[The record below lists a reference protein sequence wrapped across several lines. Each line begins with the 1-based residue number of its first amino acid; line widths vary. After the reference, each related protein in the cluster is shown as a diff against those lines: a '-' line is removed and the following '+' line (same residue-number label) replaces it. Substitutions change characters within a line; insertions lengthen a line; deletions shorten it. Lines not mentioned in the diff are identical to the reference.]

1 MASSQPARS
10 IKFHLFGVLL
20 LALVAVS
27 VGYFHVARKQEVE
40 KVREVRGA
48 IAERGPRIEVVTTQD
63 GPSQRAIK
71 LLGDVRSS
79 ATTTLF
85 GKVSG
90 YISRISVDKGDRV
103 EAGQAVA
110 EVASRELD
118 QQYASAAADLAN
130 KRRNLTRVRELYEH
144 GNTTEVAKLQ
154 AETDATM
161 AENNVAVLAT
171 NKGYQI
177 VQAPFSGRVTQR
189 FVDVG
194 AFITAGATTFTSASP
209 IVTISDDTRVKV
221 FLYIQQVD
229 APFVQVGDK
238 VEVADADNPTRT
250 KLATLTRING
260 ELDAR
265 SRTMLAEVHLDNL
278 DGFLV
283 PGSFAQVKLNVPI
296 KSYPQIPVTALLT
309 RGEANYVAVLDKDVV
324 RFKSVKIFSTDGAT
338 VAIAEGL
345 QTGQKVAINVSDE
358 ITDGSRV
365 QPVEASASLGVA
377 AKAD

>member
-1 MASSQPARS
+1 MTSSQPTRS
-10 IKFHLFGVLL
+10 IKFHLFSILI
-20 LALVAVS
+20 LALVAGA
-27 VGYFHVARKQEVE
+27 VGYFHFARHEEVGR
-40 KVREVRGA
+40 VRELRGA
-48 IAERGPRIEVVTTQD
+48 IAERGPRIEVVRTAE

-90 YISRISVDKGDRV
+90 YVSRISVDKGDRV
-103 EAGQAVA
+103 ELGQVIA

-118 QQYASAAADLAN
+118 QQYASAAADLTN
-130 KRRNLTRVRELYEH
+130 KRRNLNRVRELYAH

-229 APFVQVGDK
+229 APFVQVGDE
-238 VEVADADNPTRT
+238 VEVADADDPTRT
-250 KLATLTRING
+250 KLATLTRVNG

-265 SRTMLAEVHLDNL
+265 SRTMLAEVHLDNK
-278 DGFLV
+278 DSFLV

-309 RGEANYVAVLDKDVV
+309 RGDRNYVAVLDKDVV
-324 RFKSVKIFSTDGAT
+324 RFKPVKVVSTDGAT
-338 VAIAEGL
+338 VTIGDGL
-345 QTGQKVAINVSDE
+345 QVGEKVAINVADE

-365 QPVEASASLGVA
+365 QPVETAASVQA
-377 AKAD
+377 ATSN

>member
-250 KLATLTRING
+250 KVATLTRING

-283 PGSFAQVKLNVPI
+283 PGSFAHVKLNVPI

>member
-324 RFKSVKIFSTDGAT
+324 RFKPVKIVSTDGAT
-338 VAIAEGL
+338 VSIAEGL

-365 QPVEASASLGVA
+365 QPVEPSASLGVA
-377 AKAD
+377 AKAY